1 MGQYSQTINVV
12 YHINKLNNKNH
23 MIISIDVAKA
33 SDTIQHPFII
43 IKKKFNEV
51 SIEAIDL
58 KIIKAIYDKP
68 TDNIICNV

>member
-1 MGQYSQTINVV
+1 
-12 YHINKLNNKNH
+12 
-23 MIISIDVAKA
+23 MISSIDTGKA
-33 SDTIQHPFII
+33 FDKIQHPFII